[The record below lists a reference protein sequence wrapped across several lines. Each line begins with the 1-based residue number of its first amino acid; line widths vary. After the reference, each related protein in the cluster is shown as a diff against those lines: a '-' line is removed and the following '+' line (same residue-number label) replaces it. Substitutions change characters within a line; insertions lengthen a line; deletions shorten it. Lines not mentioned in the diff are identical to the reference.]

1 MPALLIKT
9 DIPSEELRRLASRE
23 DDARVARRLLALA
36 SALDGTPRAAAAKA
50 AGMDTQTLRDWVIR
64 YNRGGA
70 TALVDAW
77 GDGRP
82 CRLSEGE
89 QAMLK
94 AMVLTGPDPEV
105 DGMSAWRIT
114 DICRLVEQRFDVTY
128 SVGGMGRRLRALDLS
143 FQTCRPQHPKS
154 DPAAQKAFK
163 RKFWRVLDQIAAE
176 HAEAEHVE
184 VWFQDEIRVG
194 QKGRVTRRWYQR
206 GERPRMV
213 KDLGYSSAY
222 IFGAVCPERD
232 TGVAI
237 VLPRASTEGMNLLL
251 EELSSDVPVRTHAL
265 VLIDNAGWHVS
276 EELKVPANM
285 TLVPLPAYSPELNA
299 IEKVWQ
305 YLRERYLSGR
315 LFTSVAAV
323 IEACCKVWN
332 ALLAETGRIRS
343 IAYRKWA
350 APVKP

>member
-9 DIPSEELRRLASRE
+9 DIPPEELRRLASRE

-36 SALDGTPRAAAAKA
+36 NALDGMPRAAAAKV

-184 VWFQDEIRVG
+184 VWLQDEIRVG

-213 KDLGYSSAY
+213 
-222 IFGAVCPERD
+222 
-232 TGVAI
+232 
-237 VLPRASTEGMNLLL
+237 
-251 EELSSDVPVRTHAL
+251 
-265 VLIDNAGWHVS
+265 
-276 EELKVPANM
+276 
-285 TLVPLPAYSPELNA
+285 
-299 IEKVWQ
+299 
-305 YLRERYLSGR
+305 
-315 LFTSVAAV
+315 
-323 IEACCKVWN
+323 
-332 ALLAETGRIRS
+332 
-343 IAYRKWA
+343 
-350 APVKP
+350 